1 MEKRI
6 YLITTIHLTFPDM
19 GGDEFDLDLG
29 LKKKK
34 KKKKPVDV
42 SALENDLNV
51 MNLGEGEKGED
62 AIDEVAEEVS
72 GKEDDN
78 DDDVSE

>member
-1 MEKRI
+1 
-6 YLITTIHLTFPDM
+6 M